1 MVVAYVG
8 LGSNLGDRAAA
19 LTQALEAMDA
29 DSRMR
34 VVRCSRFIETE
45 PLGPAGQGRY
55 LNAVAEIQTDLPVRR
70 LPVVLRSIEDR
81 LGRVHGEKWGPR
93 SIDLDVILYGDAVV
107 DEPDL
112 HVPHREMHLRSFVLA
127 GLCEIAPGL
136 VHPVLGETV
145 DELYRRLGGG
155 DYALDAARPQLVSV
169 AGVIGVGK
177 TTLAEGLSA
186 AMGGLLLREPYD
198 TNPFL
203 AAVYGGNHDLALDSQ
218 LYFLAGRME
227 QLDREGLSAGAL
239 AFTDYVFDKE
249 LIYARRLLDGRQ
261 LALYERIFPP
271 VWAHVADPVLV
282 IYLRDTVSGCLG
294 RIHRRNRPY
303 EQRIEA
309 GFLQALSE
317 DYEGLFH
324 DWRRCPV
331 IRLDVA
337 GFDGRD
343 RDQLQRLAEQIKWYV
358 SNR

>member
-1 MVVAYVG
+1 
-8 LGSNLGDRAAA
+8 
-19 LTQALEAMDA
+19 
-29 DSRMR
+29 
-34 VVRCSRFIETE
+34 
-45 PLGPAGQGRY
+45 
-55 LNAVAEIQTDLPVRR
+55 QTDLPVRR

-81 LGRVHGEKWGPR
+81 LGRVRGEKWGPR
-93 SIDLDVILYGDAVV
+93 TIDLDVILYGDAIV

-127 GLCEIAPGL
+127 GLCEIAGGL

-145 DELYRRLGGG
+145 DELYQRLGGG
-155 DYALDAARPQLVSV
+155 DYAVDAARPQLVSV
-169 AGVIGVGK
+169 AGIIGVGK

-186 AMGGLLLREPYD
+186 AMGGVLLREPYD

-203 AAVYGGNHDLALDSQ
+203 AAVYDGNNDLALDSQ

-227 QLDREGLSAGAL
+227 QLDRERLSAGVL

-271 VWAHVADPVLV
+271 VRAHMADPVLV
-282 IYLRDTVSGCLG
+282 IYLRDTVEGCLR
-294 RIHRRNRPY
+294 RIHSRNRPY

-317 DYEGLFH
+317 DYEGLFR

-331 IRLDVA
+331 IRLNVPS
-337 GFDGRD
+337 FDGRD
-343 RDQLQRLAEQIKWYV
+343 RDQLQRLAEQIKWYA
-358 SNR
+358 SSR